1 MGCKNLPAGVSWF
14 HEILGRE
21 KIMIREIIRPQTNQV
36 IVQIPQDMV
45 DKELE
50 LIVFAIKQD
59 TGTGIQKIKSRQ
71 LMDKIFEHAESATIP
86 EDVDIDEIM
95 NDMNNALP

>member
-1 MGCKNLPAGVSWF
+1 
-14 HEILGRE
+14 
-21 KIMIREIIRPQTNQV
+21 MIREIIRPQTNQV

-59 TGTGIQKIKSRQ
+59 TDTGTGIQKIKSRQ
-71 LMDKIFEHAESATIP
+71 LMNKIFEHAESATIP
-86 EDVDIDEIM
+86 DALDIDEIM

>member
-1 MGCKNLPAGVSWF
+1 
-14 HEILGRE
+14 
-21 KIMIREIIRPQTNQV
+21 MIREIIRPQTNQV
-36 IVQIPQDMV
+36 IIHIPQDMV

-59 TGTGIQKIKSRQ
+59 TGTGTGIQKIKSRQ

-86 EDVDIDEIM
+86 EDLDIDEIM

>member
-1 MGCKNLPAGVSWF
+1 
-14 HEILGRE
+14 
-21 KIMIREIIRPQTNQV
+21 MIREIIRPQTNQV
-36 IVQIPQDMV
+36 IIHIPQDMV

-50 LIVFAIKQD
+50 LIVFAIKQG

-71 LMDKIFEHAESATIP
+71 LMDKMFEHAESAPIP
-86 EDVDIDEIM
+86 EDLDIDEIM

>member
-1 MGCKNLPAGVSWF
+1 
-14 HEILGRE
+14 
-21 KIMIREIIRPQTNQV
+21 MIREIIRPQTNQV

-59 TGTGIQKIKSRQ
+59 TGTGTGIQKIKSRQ

-86 EDVDIDEIM
+86 EDLDIDEIM

>member
-1 MGCKNLPAGVSWF
+1 
-14 HEILGRE
+14 
-21 KIMIREIIRPQTNQV
+21 MIREIIRPQTNHV
-36 IVQIPQDMV
+36 IIHIPQDMV

-50 LIVFAIKQD
+50 LIVFAIKQG

-71 LMDKIFEHAESATIP
+71 LMDKMFEYAESATIP
-86 EDVDIDEIM
+86 DDLDIDEIM